1 MSTPILTFISRYR
14 HFAILFLSVF
24 GFLSFGLYHIGSF
37 ITADEHYW
45 VEERV
50 PQYWN
55 AWSNGNLKKTYI
67 NDKPGVSLAL
77 VSGMALPFL
86 DQTTVACQYEEGRFR
101 NCDPDKTATIYLA
114 FRLPILMVNAILLIA
129 LFFSVR
135 TFSTSFVASATV
147 FFTALSP
154 HLVGISQ
161 IINPDA
167 LLWSSGSVAL
177 FSFVALL
184 KTGKWRFFFLATLT
198 LTLAL
203 LSKYTALIILFFLPV
218 LVLILYLAD
227 RNFSALTLKYQTLAL
242 LTISLGA
249 IALFL
254 LCTPGIMLSHDAKVR
269 FITYFTAGTLSTLP
283 WVGYVTLILSL
294 IIISF
299 FRIPRKS
306 KDFLTSITINL
317 FRVIGLAFLFSSI
330 IVVTVRLVS
339 PEWAPFT
346 VPNDIKDLTN
356 ARYYL
361 GRFLTPLEIGTIE
374 LSALLYSIPFI
385 SWLLALFATGTAVFA
400 TKHQSRLLRLCI
412 VLFLVLNLAALGFS
426 NVFAVS
432 RYVILLFPM
441 MAYLAADGLSE
452 ILSKLQRLH
461 PPYGKS
467 IIVALIGSLSI
478 ASLISTTPYYAN
490 YSNILLP
497 PRALQDHGWGYG
509 GYEAAKYLNNLPDA
523 KNLTIWSDYYGTCEF
538 FIGRCLTA
546 YTLKLD
552 ERGPSYYVLTK
563 RGKNRYMSRFDRWE
577 AKSGLIAHRYYD
589 RPHPDFAIDINGKS
603 ENFVRVYKVDYP
615 N

>member
-1 MSTPILTFISRYR
+1 MSTPILTLISRYR
-14 HFAILFLSVF
+14 HFAFLILSVF
-24 GFLSFGLYHIGSF
+24 GFLSFGLYHISSF

-50 PQYWN
+50 PQYWS
-55 AWSNGNLKKTYI
+55 AWNDWKLKKTYI

-77 VSGMALPFL
+77 ISGIALPFL
-86 DQTTVACQYEEGRFR
+86 DQTTVTCQYDEGRFR
-101 NCDPDKTATIYLA
+101 NCEPNKTATLYLA
-114 FRLPILMVNAILLIA
+114 FRLPILIVNAILLIA

-135 TFSTSFVASATV
+135 AFSTSFVASATV

-177 FSFVALL
+177 FSFLALL

-198 LTLAL
+198 LALAL
-203 LSKYTALIILFFLPV
+203 LSKYTALIILFFLPI

-227 RNFSALTLKYQTLAL
+227 KDFSALTLKYQTLAL
-242 LTISLGA
+242 LGISLGA

-254 LCTPGIMLSHDAKVR
+254 LCIPGIILSNDAKVR

-294 IIISF
+294 IIMAF

-306 KDFLTSITINL
+306 KDFLTSITINTL
-317 FRVIGLAFLFSSI
+317 RVIGLVFLFSSI
-330 IVVTVRLVS
+330 IAVAVRLVF

-361 GRFLTPLEIGTIE
+361 GRFLTPIEIGTIE
-374 LSALLYSIPFI
+374 LSALLYSIPI
-385 SWLLALFATGTAVFA
+385 IPWLLTLFATGTAVFA
-400 TKHQSRLLRLCI
+400 TTQQSRLFRLCI
-412 VLFLVLNLAALGFS
+412 VFFLVLNLAALGFS

-441 MAYLAADGLSE
+441 IAYLAAAGLAE
-452 ILSKLQRLH
+452 ILSHIQRRHL
-461 PPYGKS
+461 PRTKTILLIFIG
-467 IIVALIGSLSI
+467 IIAITSLF
-478 ASLISTTPYYAN
+478 STTPYYAN

-523 KNLTIWSDYYGTCEF
+523 KNITIWSDYYGTCEF

-546 YTLKLD
+546 YTLKED

-563 RGKNRYMSRFDRWE
+563 RGKTRYMSRFPRWE
-577 AKSGLIAHRYYD
+577 AKSGLIAHKYYD
-589 RPHPDFAIDINGKS
+589 HPHPDFAIEINGKS
-603 ENFVRVYKVDYP
+603 ENFVRVYKVEYP